1 MENKECFDYF
11 ILNQKCKNSSDFTKA
26 KIYYNEAS
34 DKEKKDFDIICS
46 TLGRAL
52 YNFYLDESFAKIKA
66 FFRMHNLDAKEIHY
80 LIGKYTPKETEIINI
95 LDYWAIS
102 GENIPAKLNTIFQE
116 CLQTGWK
123 KPELEKIAAKYRIN
137 YDMLMGTLN
146 EYLTEHNPNY
156 PISMEEIFYEIRCSE
171 EFNRFVASARNSTN
185 EALWY
190 YENKANEVEKAQ
202 YNEAMA
208 TINAKIELQIKN
220 TSTSKEESQ
229 INQILSSKY
238 YKFAML
244 LLSNHS
250 LEEQAI
256 FAKNNSIRLHY
267 FISDYL
273 PLFLNVY
280 AKSHSAEEV
289 AKIEEHIRTSY
300 NTYLKYCQ
308 DKESKYY
315 IFSMML
321 INSASLVKLIEFI
334 TSNDVNLSY
343 YKNKY
348 LPNFINKLPQY
359 QGDTSKQSINTLN
372 TNLQAFIEGKSPT
385 PSKIDYDLTQ
395 EQILKLKYR
404 FTVFVH
410 GNTYKSHAQ
419 SKKIY
424 TITPEE
430 IEMMSKIDPTLHEL
444 YACRFGRKLFM
455 DLRDVERLLI
465 YLQNGILDNGVMRP
479 FDIIDYYLIFKK
491 PIDCILKAFNGL
503 SAPMCALLTTFYKD
517 NKVLIV
523 KPEELLTLN
532 TEINCQKDAQGYPI
546 PGTGV
551 QATMEEKEQIINYL
565 ILNNIPLTPNVY
577 HIAQKRYFAGTLNIN
592 NPEPART

>member
-11 ILNQKCKNSSDFTKA
+11 ILNQKCKNSSDFIKA
-26 KIYYNEAS
+26 KIYYNEAT

-80 LIGKYTPKETEIINI
+80 LIGKYTPQETEIINI

-123 KPELEKIAAKYRIN
+123 KPELEKIATKYRIN
-137 YDMLMGTLN
+137 YNILIEVLN

-156 PISMEEIFYEIRCSE
+156 PISMETIFYEIRCSE
-171 EFNRFVASARNSTN
+171 EFNRFIAGANNSTD
-185 EALWY
+185 EAFWY
-190 YENKANEVEKAQ
+190 YENKASEEEKAL
-202 YNEAMA
+202 YNKAIDA
-208 TINAKIELQIKN
+208 LNAKIALQIEKVA
-220 TSTSKEESQ
+220 TSKEEFQ

-244 LLSNHS
+244 LLSNCP
-250 LEEQAI
+250 LEEQVKY
-256 FAKNNSIRLHY
+256 AKDNSIRLHY

-280 AKSHSAEEV
+280 AKSHSVEEV
-289 AKIEEHIRTSY
+289 AKIKEHIKASY
-300 NTYLKYCQ
+300 TKYLKYCQ

-315 IFSMML
+315 IFSMKL
-321 INSASLVKLIEFI
+321 INGASLVELIEFMI
-334 TSNDVNLSY
+334 SNDVNLSY

-348 LPNFINKLPQY
+348 LPSFINKLPQY
-359 QGDTSKQSINTLN
+359 QGDTSKQSINTLK
-372 TNLQAFIEGKSPT
+372 TNLQAFFEGESPT
-385 PSKIDYDLTQ
+385 PSEIDYDLTQ

-410 GNTYKSHAQ
+410 GNTYKTHAQ
-419 SKKIY
+419 SRKIY

-430 IEMMSKIDPTLHEL
+430 IEVISKIDPTLHEL

-455 DLRDVERLLI
+455 DPKDVERLLI
-465 YLQNGILDNGVMRP
+465 YLQNGILDNGVMRS

-503 SAPMCALLTTFYKD
+503 SAPMCDLLMSFYKD

-523 KPEELLTLN
+523 KPEELLSLN
-532 TEINCQKDAQGYPI
+532 TELNCQKDAQGYPI

-551 QATMEEKEQIINYL
+551 QATMEEKEQIVNYL

-592 NPEPART
+592 NQEPART